1 MKSKKKAN
9 NNRMYQE
16 EELINCQ
23 SQNTKTE
30 NYEKE
35 IDLSKVKAYLEN
47 KNNMKID
54 KFSKPEDTLEF
65 MEHML

>member
-9 NNRMYQE
+9 NNRRYQE

-54 KFSKPEDTLEF
+54 KLSKPEDTLEF

>member
-9 NNRMYQE
+9 NNRRYQE

-35 IDLSKVKAYLEN
+35 IDLSKVKAYFEN

-54 KFSKPEDTLEF
+54 KLSKPEDTLEF